1 MSNGGPPE
9 VQVLKQSVDQMVANH
24 DKVVQLFNQLV
35 GKANTFIQYAPIVSP
50 GLGGLAVWWV
60 SRNMDRIRAEI
71 EKLLKI
77 VKEAIERHL
86 PVISLII
93 TSFDW
98 IHDVKT
104 PVSNLVATASGRGS
118 GPENFGFDKW
128 EGSARTAYDR
138 KATIQQDALSEVQAR
153 ADFISGWLY
162 EVVKGNIGWA
172 VKMVDIL
179 TGLVGPLTSAV
190 INAATVVNAPFA
202 IDDCADLISA
212 AIEAGIQALTAL
224 VERAVEVIGQ
234 MRDLASIVGDQSKL
248 PGGAWPEAVRG

>member
-9 VQVLKQSVDQMVANH
+9 QAVLDQAFQKMTQNQ

-35 GKANTFIQYAPIVSP
+35 ERANTFMQYAPIVSP

-60 SRNMDRIRAEI
+60 SRNMKEIRAALQRLFE
-71 EKLLKI
+71 I
-77 VKEAIERHL
+77 VKIAVERHV

-104 PVSNLVATASGRGS
+104 PVSELVATSTGRGR
-118 GPENFGFDKW
+118 GPENFDFEKW
-128 EGSARTAYDR
+128 EGQARSAYDR
-138 KATIQQDALSEVQAR
+138 KVSIQSDALSELQSR

-162 EVVKGNIGWA
+162 EVVKSNVGWA

-179 TGLVGPLTSAV
+179 SSLVGPLTSAV
-190 INAATVVNAPFA
+190 ANAATVVNAPFA
-202 IDDCADLISA
+202 IDDVADLIA
-212 AIEAGIQALTAL
+212 TAIEAGIAALTAL
-224 VERAVEVIGQ
+224 VERAVEIIGQ
-234 MRDLASIVGDQSKL
+234 FRDLASIVSDHSKL